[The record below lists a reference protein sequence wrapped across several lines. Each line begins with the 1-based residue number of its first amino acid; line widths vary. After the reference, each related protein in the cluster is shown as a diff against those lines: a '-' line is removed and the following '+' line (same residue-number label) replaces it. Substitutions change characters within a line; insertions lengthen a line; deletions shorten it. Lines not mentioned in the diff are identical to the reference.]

1 MVHTFYMRHCIMKI
15 REPDIRLKSVGVC
28 IYCLRAPPEVRL
40 TAEHIIP
47 KGLGG
52 NLVLV
57 DASCLECAVVTGRF
71 EQKLLRDTFRNIRGA
86 LGISSGRRKK
96 DRQTHA
102 KVKRGVKPDQTE
114 VELPFS
120 EGMPFCG
127 TFLTTPGPPNIFH
140 GQNAPDSPY
149 KMTFIFSP
157 LFKSR
162 METYLTKH
170 SGKGTYEFLATFWDG
185 NFCQMLAK
193 IAHSFAVAHL
203 GVDGFKP
210 YLTEYIRA
218 KDPPR
223 DFTYIG
229 GQALDV
235 DNPALH
241 DITLVVAPKRYRT
254 ALGIAEKEFV
264 LVELCL
270 LANCRA
276 PNYLIVV
283 GEPIP

>member
-1 MVHTFYMRHCIMKI
+1 MKI
-15 REPDIRLKSVGVC
+15 GEPEIRLGSVGVC
-28 IYCLRAPPEVRL
+28 IYCLRTPPEVRL
-40 TAEHIIP
+40 TKEHVIP

-52 NLVLV
+52 NLVLI
-57 DASCLECAVVTGRF
+57 DASCEKCAGVTGRF
-71 EQKLLRDTFRNIRGA
+71 EQKLLRDTFRNVRGA

-102 KVKRGVKPDQTE
+102 IVKRGVRPNQTE
-114 VELPFS
+114 HELPFS
-120 EGMPFCG
+120 ENMPFMG
-127 TFLTTPGPPNIFH
+127 VFMSTPGPPNIFH

-149 KMTFIFSP
+149 VLNYIFPP
-157 LFKSR
+157 LFKPR
-162 METYLTKH
+162 MQALLKKQFGE
-170 SGKGTYEFLATFWDG
+170 GTYELLATFWDG

-229 GQALDV
+229 GQALDL

-241 DITLVVAPKRYRT
+241 DITLVVALKRVRT
-254 ALGIAEKEFV
+254 VLGIAEKAFV
-264 LVELCL
+264 LVELNL

-276 PNYLIVV
+276 PNYVIAV
-283 GEPIP
+283 GEPIGDLRP